1 MNNLSSWEVFPN
13 CDALSFIECVR
24 SYGENCKLPCSPHC
38 SQQKCHRFNGTCL
51 TNCTDGFYGEKC
63 DIGND

>member
-1 MNNLSSWEVFPN
+1 MHL
-13 CDALSFIECVR
+13 LSFIECVR